1 MNFQKNAIIKLANG
15 KRYIISSELNY
26 ENKQY
31 LLTNALDENKKII
44 VKEILIFQV
53 DNNSVIPINDV
64 DLLNKLIPLFKDKI
78 SN

>member
-1 MNFQKNAIIKLANG
+1 MNFKENAIIKLANG

>member
-1 MNFQKNAIIKLANG
+1 MIFKENSIITLKNGRK
-15 KRYIISSELNY
+15 YIISVEINY

-31 LLTNALDENKKII
+31 LLTNALDETKKVM

>member
-1 MNFQKNAIIKLANG
+1 MIFKENAIITLKNG
-15 KRYIISSELNY
+15 RKYIISAEINY

-31 LLTNALDENKKII
+31 LLTNALDETKKVM

-53 DNNSVIPINDV
+53 DNNSVIPIDDV

>member
-1 MNFQKNAIIKLANG
+1 MIFKENAIITLKNG
-15 KRYIISSELNY
+15 RKYIISVEINY

-31 LLTNALDENKKII
+31 LLTNALDETKKVM

>member
-1 MNFQKNAIIKLANG
+1 MIFKENAIITLKNG
-15 KRYIISSELNY
+15 RKYIISVEINY

-31 LLTNALDENKKII
+31 LLTNALDETKKVM

-53 DNNSVIPINDV
+53 DNNSVIPIDDV